1 MGKVK
6 DWWIRLKKKVVRR
19 QKVEHI
25 GGGDGGAFTDDI
37 LNITRPTIQDTT
49 FIIKDTAVVAR
60 PKKP

>member
-1 MGKVK
+1 MGKIK
-6 DWWIRLKKKVVRR
+6 DWWIRLKKKVVKR

-25 GGGDGGAFTDDI
+25 GGGDGAILTDKILDI
-37 LNITRPTIQDTT
+37 TKPTIQDTT